1 MKITIITICNKNNKL
16 FEEITNRYSSL
27 ISKKYNLNFI
37 NIGFKATKNKKNL
50 YVEEY
55 KKALSY
61 VDRNS
66 ILIALDE
73 NGLKLSSLQFAEK
86 MTNWNE
92 SSADIFFIIG
102 GPDGLTE
109 YVTDKAN
116 VVISLSKMT
125 FPHHLLK
132 VILTE
137 QIYRAMCIISNHPY
151 HRQ

>member
-1 MKITIITICNKNNKL
+1 
-16 FEEITNRYSSL
+16 
-27 ISKKYNLNFI
+27 
-37 NIGFKATKNKKNL
+37 
-50 YVEEY
+50 
-55 KKALSY
+55 
-61 VDRNS
+61 
-66 ILIALDE
+66 
-73 NGLKLSSLQFAEK
+73 

>member
-37 NIGFKATKNKKNL
+37 NIGFKTTKNKKNL

-86 MTNWNE
+86 MTMWNE
-92 SSADIFFIIG
+92 SSTDIFFIIG

-116 VVISLSKMT
+116 AVISLSKMT
-125 FPHHLLK
+125 FPHHLSK

-137 QIYRAMCIISNHPY
+137 QIYRAMCIITNHPY
-151 HRQ
+151 HRP

>member
-37 NIGFKATKNKKNL
+37 NIGFKTTKNKKNL

-86 MTNWNE
+86 MTMWNE
-92 SSADIFFIIG
+92 SSTDIFFIIG

-116 VVISLSKMT
+116 AVISLSKMT
-125 FPHHLLK
+125 FPHHLSK

>member
-16 FEEITNRYSSL
+16 FEEITNRYSNL

-37 NIGFKATKNKKNL
+37 NIGFKTTKNKKNL

-86 MTNWNE
+86 MKNWNE
-92 SSADIFFIIG
+92 TSANIFFIIG

-109 YVTDKAN
+109 HVTDKAN
-116 VVISLSKMT
+116 AVISLSKMT

>member
-16 FEEITNRYSSL
+16 FEEITNKYSNL
-27 ISKKYNLNFI
+27 IRKKYNLNFI
-37 NIGFKATKNKKNL
+37 NIGFKTNKNEKNF
-50 YVEEY
+50 YKAEY

-73 NGLKLSSLQFAEK
+73 NGIKLNSLQFAEK
-86 MTNWNE
+86 IKIWNE
-92 SSADIFFIIG
+92 SAADIFFIIG

-109 YVTDKAN
+109 YIKDRAN
-116 VVISLSKMT
+116 ALISLSKMT

>member
-16 FEEITNRYSSL
+16 FEEITNRYTNL

>member
-37 NIGFKATKNKKNL
+37 NIGFKTTKNKKNL